1 MIFIS
6 EYITAEVPEARATLI
21 APPSKAVSLASN
33 APTVGFPNLEYIFPN
48 SFKPNKFAACSV
60 LLN

>member
-1 MIFIS
+1 MS
-6 EYITAEVPEARATLI
+6 EYITADVPDERATHI
-21 APPSKAVSLASN
+21 APSSNAVSLASS
-33 APTVGFPNLEYIFPN
+33 APTVGLPSLEYIFPN